1 MYGTV
6 NSALPHHSLHLLE
19 AGTASFALLFSSE
32 RCLLGLLRRRGTP
45 SAAAAASPVAWRADR
60 RPALPAATAAS
71 TAAGCRGACGTR
83 AAFAAAAVAW
93 RAALRGREP
102 ERILFP
108 CADKQQH
115 HTAAP
120 CPLKVRC
127 RVPSLA
133 SHGFKD
139 SREPERILFPSGEK
153 RQRQTATHTHTH
165 IPQKLPRR
173 RDRSDAWPLVVH
185 GRLQS
190 FGKGERGGAGDIG
203 AGVVKQAMKPH
214 GPMGEQEE
222 E

>member
-1 MYGTV
+1 MREVEVADSDVAPVRGLSLSIARESYEGQGQGEEAGETAMDIPLDCSSMYRTV
-6 NSALPHHSLHLLE
+6 NSALRQHSLHLLE

-71 TAAGCRGACGTR
+71 AAAGCRGACGTR

-108 CADKQQH
+108 SAEEQQH

-120 CPLKVRC
+120 YPLKVCC

-133 SHGFKD
+133 SHSFK
-139 SREPERILFPSGEK
+139 S
-153 RQRQTATHTHTH
+153 
-165 IPQKLPRR
+165 
-173 RDRSDAWPLVVH
+173 LVV
-185 GRLQS
+185 
-190 FGKGERGGAGDIG
+190 
-203 AGVVKQAMKPH
+203 
-214 GPMGEQEE
+214 
-222 E
+222 